1 MLFPG
6 LFRIIIL
13 IERARFMKIK
23 LFFHITLCVLLLI
36 GCTACTE
43 VSHSNSQIISEAESS
58 INSEVSEDSAEASAA
73 ESENVSDNETATEAS
88 DTSDVHAVAI
98 PDDDKII
105 FNPEK
110 ATLFV
115 EGGGLMG
122 FHEVQTDTE
131 NYISDYLENNT
142 VPEGYYFYVELC
154 DDANSPRDSINIPEY
169 AKEIGMIVDYNL
181 EHRDNYVIGYIT
193 PEVYATLVERDD
205 NVKLY
210 WRHDNRDLVKAE

>member
-1 MLFPG
+1 
-6 LFRIIIL
+6 
-13 IERARFMKIK
+13 MKK
-23 LFFHITLCVLLLI
+23 TSHFLLALCMLLLI

-43 VSHSNSQIISEAESS
+43 ASHSNSQIISEAESS
-58 INSEVSEDSAEASAA
+58 IISEVSEDSAEASAA

-88 DTSDVHAVAI
+88 DTSDVPAVAV

-110 ATLFV
+110 ATLFLQ
-115 EGGGLMG
+115 GGGLMG
-122 FHEVQTDTE
+122 FHEVLNDTE

-142 VPEGYYFYVELC
+142 VPEGYYFYVKLC

-210 WRHDNRDLVKAE
+210 WQDDNRDRVKAE

>member
-1 MLFPG
+1 MCTLSH
-6 LFRIIIL
+6 IL
-13 IERARFMKIK
+13 IFSEVIQNFMKIK

-43 VSHSNSQIISEAESS
+43 ASHSNSQIISEAESS
-58 INSEVSEDSAEASAA
+58 IISEVSEDSAEASAA
-73 ESENVSDNETATEAS
+73 ESENVSDNETASSETS
-88 DTSDVHAVAI
+88 DTSDVHAVAV

-110 ATLFV
+110 ATLLL

-122 FHEVQTDTE
+122 FHEVQNDTE

-142 VPEGYYFYVELC
+142 VPEGYYFYVLLC
-154 DDANSPRDSINIPEY
+154 DDANAPKDSINIPEY

-210 WRHDNRDLVKAE
+210 WQDDNRDRVKAE